1 MYYDELMET
10 ADNEISSV
18 EHKLNKIKAAEEAR
32 NVDKYYEKYSVLFNN
47 IKKDGKFYKTVTIEN
62 FGSGQIGTRIRNAV
76 TGMRYTNLVGS
87 IDEDLFFK
95 VIDSTGRKGRKEPLI
110 LFYDTPEQYENH
122 HYTTLQQNVKERW
135 YEKCLDARARVSKH

>member
-1 MYYDELMET
+1 MYYDELLET

-32 NVDKYYEKYSVLFNN
+32 NVDKYYEKYSILFNDTW
-47 IKKDGKFYKTVTIEN
+47 KDGKFHKKLTIEN
-62 FGSGQIGTRIRNAV
+62 FGSGQSGTMIRNAV

-87 IDEDLFFK
+87 SDEDLFFK
-95 VIDSTGRKGRKEPLI
+95 VIDSSGRNGRKYPMI

-122 HYTTLQQNVKERW
+122 HFTTLHQNIKEKW
-135 YEKCLDARARVSKH
+135 YEKCLEARARVSKH

>member
-95 VIDSTGRKGRKEPLI
+95 VIDPTGRKGRKEPLI